1 MIKRI
6 SKYVIPTDKDDE
18 SDDSSSFEETNL
30 DREDSSIQ
38 LKTKQSIAKE
48 IIEKINLKESI
59 QESKENLINRKT
71 EREVKINQK

>member
-18 SDDSSSFEETNL
+18 SDESSSFEETNI
-30 DREDSSIQ
+30 DKEESSIP

-48 IIEKINLKESI
+48 ITEKLNIKENI